1 MVRQLAKGI
10 LEFFE
15 RISNVEHSERSHQV
29 ELIGKYDVD
38 GREKDVICTVQLKHY
53 IPRDVYGEG
62 GHFYDRHRQRLVRNK
77 DRKWVTID
85 ETKTYYEMSEADKKF
100 VYVSYVYHHLTQRQ
114 IAKLSGIPQPYV
126 FRYIKH
132 NKLKPKYPKTV
143 KSQRNVA
150 LNPENFEPNQDLN
163 LLKNYMGLT
172 DTTEVMTEFKES
184 NVEMDEGMDFDLDV
198 NKIEES
204 LSETDI
210 DFEQPF
216 HLDPFPCRSEWK
228 VRRAEL
234 GLKNGENWRNTPY
247 DENPGPKVYGD
258 GSTVR
263 RRKVA
268 KLARREKR
276 RIKNIQKFNL
286 HQNNRYQMTEENP
299 TGIFTKEYVEKVTAK
314 KRPKHFTLTETDKML
329 DNGNVSRVCS
339 ECGKTFIITEKSLD
353 YFTSNNLMVPKR
365 CKECRQKRKNNNTK

>member
-15 RISNVEHSERSHQV
+15 RISNVEYSERSHQV

-132 NKLKPKYPKTV
+132 NKLKPKYSKTV
-143 KSQRNVA
+143 NIHIIRKIHEPRMTNTAGRTLFPMPRRVA
-150 LNPENFEPNQDLN
+150 I
-163 LLKNYMGLT
+163 GL
-172 DTTEVMTEFKES
+172 S
-184 NVEMDEGMDFDLDV
+184 IN
-198 NKIEES
+198 
-204 LSETDI
+204 
-210 DFEQPF
+210 
-216 HLDPFPCRSEWK
+216 
-228 VRRAEL
+228 AE
-234 GLKNGENWRNTPY
+234 KP
-247 DENPGPKVYGD
+247 
-258 GSTVR
+258 
-263 RRKVA
+263 
-268 KLARREKR
+268 
-276 RIKNIQKFNL
+276 
-286 HQNNRYQMTEENP
+286 
-299 TGIFTKEYVEKVTAK
+299 
-314 KRPKHFTLTETDKML
+314 
-329 DNGNVSRVCS
+329 
-339 ECGKTFIITEKSLD
+339 
-353 YFTSNNLMVPKR
+353 
-365 CKECRQKRKNNNTK
+365 